1 MRNSSFMDDDYGDDY
16 PEGPPSALED
26 EKTKKHTKQHYV
38 WLVEKLLAGL
48 GEQKA
53 FENNHP
59 TLATS
64 SDLSTIRKEMETALS
79 DSMRMVYCHEQ
90 VELLETILEEGESA
104 LEVYLTDLAYM
115 LGKEISECTFN
126 GTLQECQTNH
136 DADEW
141 ERLIEASGLITTLP
155 EPNPHHADWLKR
167 NIPPKS
173 PEFLNTIRT
182 IFPKESKLQKATC
195 RVDEHIQ
202 RTILCR
208 KILIQ
213 SLDLGSAAFGVESSM
228 DKMVKSYM
236 RSGDLGPHQQ
246 KEA

>member
-1 MRNSSFMDDDYGDDY
+1 MRNSSFMDDYGDDY
-16 PEGPPSALED
+16 PEGPPSPLED
-26 EKTKKHTKQHYV
+26 ENTKKHTKQHYV

-48 GEQKA
+48 GDQKA

-59 TLATS
+59 TLATY

-79 DSMRMVYCHEQ
+79 DGMRMVYCHEQ

-104 LEVYLTDLAYM
+104 LEGYLTNLVNM
-115 LGKEISECTFN
+115 LEQEISECTFD

-136 DADEW
+136 DAEEW
-141 ERLIEASGLITTLP
+141 ERLIEASGCTTTLP
-155 EPNPHHADWLKR
+155 ESNPHHADWLKR
-167 NIPPKS
+167 DIPLKS
-173 PEFLNTIRT
+173 PEFLNTVRT

-202 RTILCR
+202 RTILGR

-213 SLDLGSAAFGVESSM
+213 SLSLGSAAFGVESSM
-228 DKMVKSYM
+228 DKTVKPYM
-236 RSGDLGPHQQ
+236 RSGELGPHQQ

>member
-1 MRNSSFMDDDYGDDY
+1 MRNSSIMDDYGDDY
-16 PEGPPSALED
+16 PEEPPSPLAD

-53 FENNHP
+53 FEMNHP
-59 TLATS
+59 PLATS

-79 DSMRMVYCHEQ
+79 DGMRMVYCHEQ
-90 VELLETILEEGESA
+90 VELLETILGEGDSA
-104 LEVYLTDLAYM
+104 LESYLTDLVYK
-115 LGKEISECTFN
+115 LEQEISDCTFN
-126 GTLQECQTNH
+126 GTLQESQTNH

-141 ERLIEASGLITTLP
+141 ERLIEASGCTGTLP
-155 EPNPHHADWLKR
+155 ELNPHHADWLKR
-167 NIPPKS
+167 DIPPKS
-173 PEFLNTIRT
+173 PEFLKTVRT

-195 RVDEHIQ
+195 RVDKHIQ
-202 RTILCR
+202 RTILGR

-213 SLDLGSAAFGVESSM
+213 SLNLGSAAFGVESSL

-236 RSGDLGPHQQ
+236 RSGDLGPHHQ